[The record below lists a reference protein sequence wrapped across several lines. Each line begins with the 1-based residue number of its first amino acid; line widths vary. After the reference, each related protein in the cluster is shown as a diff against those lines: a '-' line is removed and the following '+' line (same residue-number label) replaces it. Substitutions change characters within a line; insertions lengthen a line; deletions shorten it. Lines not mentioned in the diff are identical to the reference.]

1 MEAWVMPVSDD
12 KKNVAGGVK
21 KNKVWVI
28 RCLNGAGE
36 GPTYVYW
43 NPNEGWVYDTNLAL
57 VYDGPAD
64 AMAAVEHYTSLG
76 LWLKE
81 KVEPVQIFVR
91 A

>member
-1 MEAWVMPVSDD
+1 MQGSDN
-12 KKNVAGGVK
+12 KRGVVGVK
-21 KNKVWVI
+21 KNKVWVV
-28 RCLNGAGE
+28 RCLNGAGD

-57 VYDGPAD
+57 VYDGPAE
-64 AMAAVEHYTSLG
+64 ASAAVEHYTSLG

>member
-1 MEAWVMPVSDD
+1 MQGSDN
-12 KKNVAGGVK
+12 KRGVVGVK
-21 KNKVWVI
+21 KNKVWVV
-28 RCLNGAGE
+28 RCLNGAGD

-57 VYDGPAD
+57 VYEGPAE
-64 AMAAVEHYTSLG
+64 ALAAVEHYTSLG
-76 LWLKE
+76 LWAKE